1 MLGVYAVKVDRKEK
15 TQRQWWR
22 FLKDF
27 KEMRL
32 GQSWGYGVS
41 VRLSEGMD
49 VCEEECAKGLEEGLG
64 RAEDVGSPQEEE
76 DSNRDGQAYPCGSCD
91 SSIDQRDSREARYGT
106 WRPQL
111 AGLVWVPFLPAPLW
125 SCYFEPVAH
134 SLCALKNR
142 GNNDTYL

>member
-32 GQSWGYGVS
+32 GQTWEYDMR
-41 VRLSEGMD
+41 VRLSEDMD

-64 RAEDVGSPQEEE
+64 RAEDVGSLQEEE

-91 SSIDQRDSREARYGT
+91 SSIDQRDSREALYGT
-106 WRPQL
+106 WKWRL

-125 SCYFEPVAH
+125 NCYFEPVAH

>member
-41 VRLSEGMD
+41 VCLSEGMD
-49 VCEEECAKGLEEGLG
+49 VCEEECAKGLEG
-64 RAEDVGSPQEEE
+64 RVWAE
-76 DSNRDGQAYPCGSCD
+76 
-91 SSIDQRDSREARYGT
+91 QRMS
-106 WRPQL
+106 
-111 AGLVWVPFLPAPLW
+111 
-125 SCYFEPVAH
+125 VAH
-134 SLCALKNR
+134 RRRRTATEMDRHTRVGAVTPPLTRETPGRLGMELGDR
-142 GNNDTYL
+142 G

>member
-32 GQSWGYGVS
+32 GQTWGYGMR
-41 VRLSEGMD
+41 VRLSEDMD

-64 RAEDVGSPQEEE
+64 RAEDVGSSQEEE
-76 DSNRDGQAYPCGSCD
+76 DSNRDGQAYRCGSVTPPLT
-91 SSIDQRDSREARYGT
+91 RETPGRHCMELG
-106 WRPQL
+106 
-111 AGLVWVPFLPAPLW
+111 
-125 SCYFEPVAH
+125 
-134 SLCALKNR
+134 NR
-142 GNNDTYL
+142 GWLG